1 MLSKIKSRQTLK
13 LVIYILLLINF
24 VLYIIDDIRIASYTL
39 QEDASF
45 LDWTQSFATTIDE
58 SAWLILLFLFELET
72 YMLSDEAW
80 SKSLFTRFM
89 YFIRACCYIFLMHSV
104 YAFSVIYYDL
114 LNVQQLQNIT
124 NLCEL
129 IPLDMTFV
137 RNLSYTTI
145 DSLNC
150 HELSNQSVFYFTEPN
165 LVVSDMSGLQ
175 LERNLA
181 LVDLLEILV
190 WLLILF
196 TIEAM
201 VWLQDRAITQGKLIS
216 LIKVSKYFLYGM
228 LWSMAAYWTY
238 LGHYY
243 FAWDEAV
250 WIVGFISIEMNVSQW
265 KEEIERE
272 KEPKISSNL

>member
-1 MLSKIKSRQTLK
+1 MLSNIKSRQTLK

-39 QEDASF
+39 QKDASF

-89 YFIRACCYIFLMHSV
+89 YFIRSCCYIFLMHSV
-104 YAFSVIYYDL
+104 YAFSVIYYDIM
-114 LNVQQLQNIT
+114 NVQQLQNIT

-129 IPLDMTFV
+129 VPLDMTFV

-228 LWSMAAYWTY
+228 LWSMAAYWAY

-265 KEEIERE
+265 KDEIERE

>member
-1 MLSKIKSRQTLK
+1 MLTNIKSRQTLK

-114 LNVQQLQNIT
+114 MNVQQLQNIT

-129 IPLDMTFV
+129 VPLDMTFV

-190 WLLILF
+190 WLLILI

-201 VWLQDRAITQGKLIS
+201 VWLQDRAITKGKLIS

-265 KEEIERE
+265 KDEIERE
-272 KEPKISSNL
+272 KEPKILSNL

>member
-1 MLSKIKSRQTLK
+1 MLSNIKSRQTLK

>member
-1 MLSKIKSRQTLK
+1 MLSNIKSRQTLK

-80 SKSLFTRFM
+80 SKTLFTRFM

-114 LNVQQLQNIT
+114 MNVQQLQNIT

-129 IPLDMTFV
+129 VPLDMTFV

-150 HELSNQSVFYFTEPN
+150 HELSSQSVFYFTEPN
-165 LVVSDMSGLQ
+165 LVVSDVSGLQ

-216 LIKVSKYFLYGM
+216 LIKVSKYFLYGL

>member
-150 HELSNQSVFYFTEPN
+150 RELSNQSVFYFTEPN

-265 KEEIERE
+265 KDEIERE

>member
-1 MLSKIKSRQTLK
+1 MLSNIKSRQTLK

-80 SKSLFTRFM
+80 SKTLFTRFM

-114 LNVQQLQNIT
+114 MNVQQLQNIT

-129 IPLDMTFV
+129 VPLDMTFV

-150 HELSNQSVFYFTEPN
+150 HELSSQSVFYFTEPN
-165 LVVSDMSGLQ
+165 LVVSDVSGLQ

>member
-1 MLSKIKSRQTLK
+1 MLSNIKSRQTLK
-13 LVIYILLLINF
+13 LVIYVLLLINF

-80 SKSLFTRFM
+80 SNSLFTRFM
-89 YFIRACCYIFLMHSV
+89 YFIRAFCYLFLMHSV
-104 YAFSVIYYDL
+104 YAFSVIYFDL
-114 LNVQQLQNIT
+114 MNVQQLQNIT

-129 IPLDMTFV
+129 VPLDMTFV

-165 LVVSDMSGLQ
+165 LVVSDVSGLQ

-228 LWSMAAYWTY
+228 LWSMAAYWAY

-250 WIVGFISIEMNVSQW
+250 WIIGFISIEMNVSQW

>member
-1 MLSKIKSRQTLK
+1 MLSNIKSRQTLK

-24 VLYIIDDIRIASYTL
+24 VLYIIDDIRIASFTL

-80 SKSLFTRFM
+80 SKTLFTRFM

-114 LNVQQLQNIT
+114 MNVQQLQNIT

-129 IPLDMTFV
+129 VPLDMTFV

-150 HELSNQSVFYFTEPN
+150 HELSSQSVFYFTEPN
-165 LVVSDMSGLQ
+165 LVVTDVSGLQ

>member
-1 MLSKIKSRQTLK
+1 MLSNIKSRQTLK
-13 LVIYILLLINF
+13 LVIYVLLLINF

-89 YFIRACCYIFLMHSV
+89 YFIRAFCYLFLMHSV
-104 YAFSVIYYDL
+104 YAFSVIYFDL
-114 LNVQQLQNIT
+114 MNVQQLQNIT

-129 IPLDMTFV
+129 VPLDMTFV

-150 HELSNQSVFYFTEPN
+150 HEISNQSVFYFTEPN

-272 KEPKISSNL
+272 KEPKISSDI

>member
-1 MLSKIKSRQTLK
+1 MLSNIKSRQTLK

-114 LNVQQLQNIT
+114 MNVQQLQNIT

-129 IPLDMTFV
+129 VPLDMTFV

-265 KEEIERE
+265 KDEIERE
-272 KEPKISSNL
+272 KEPKISSIT

>member
-1 MLSKIKSRQTLK
+1 MLSNIKSRQTLK

-24 VLYIIDDIRIASYTL
+24 VLYIIDDIRIASFTL

-80 SKSLFTRFM
+80 SKTLFTRFM

-114 LNVQQLQNIT
+114 MNVQQLQNIT

-129 IPLDMTFV
+129 VPLDMTFV

-150 HELSNQSVFYFTEPN
+150 HELSSQSVFYFTEPN
-165 LVVSDMSGLQ
+165 LVVSDVSGLQ